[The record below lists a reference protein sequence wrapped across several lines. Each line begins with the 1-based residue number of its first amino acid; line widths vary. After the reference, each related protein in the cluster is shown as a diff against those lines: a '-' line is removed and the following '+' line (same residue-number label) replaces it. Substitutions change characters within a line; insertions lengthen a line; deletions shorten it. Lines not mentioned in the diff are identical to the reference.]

1 MSNKNINIV
10 NRKKAN
16 INNDKMKESLI
27 SMFLLPSSILIN
39 KEEKL
44 NKLDGNSYSFLEN
57 ESNGL
62 LYKFQTSIP
71 YFKNLKENFID
82 KNFIVESDDFFE
94 INSVDLFA
102 LQTITEFTNNNFTY
116 KTQKNYYKSLLE
128 NTEFFELS
136 EKIVNLNKYIISL
149 SDLFNII
156 EVNLFDLASAMT
168 SSLDEYLSRFEKDK
182 IIISNSLF
190 GRNIKL
196 QDLIK
201 KIKLC
206 SYETDK
212 KLIEKVKQLE
222 LEYDDDGFLYKNDFL
237 KFLFYTM
244 EEIKILFASIITKI
258 IPAINVL
265 WKRYEI
271 KLEENKIEEGRKK
284 EESLIK
290 RTNEV
295 IIPDIANDEVLK
307 SILLPKDECKTE
319 IVTQEL
325 KSSNSD
331 FSSDNIVIEE
341 YNLSSEKSN
350 HKTIGDFE
358 EFIIPKSED
367 DDSFNEEDLEL
378 WNTMVDVNDENFE
391 SKKSE
396 DDDSFNEEDLKLW
409 NTMVDVNDENFE
421 SKKSEV
427 DENNFISE
435 TEDIIYE
442 SLVNEINNIESHEE
456 ENLCDDE
463 EAITKN
469 MDSLINE
476 IKDSIEKE
484 EDANN
489 NTNEEFEY

>member
-10 NRKKAN
+10 NRKKVN
-16 INNDKMKESLI
+16 MNNEKMKESLI

-39 KEEKL
+39 KEEKN
-44 NKLDGNSYSFLEN
+44 NKLDDNSYSFLEN

-82 KNFIVESDDFFE
+82 RNFIVESDDFFE
-94 INSVDLFA
+94 INSLDLFA
-102 LQTITEFTNNNFTY
+102 LQTITEFTNNHFTY
-116 KTQKNYYKSLLE
+116 KTQKNYYKTLLE

-136 EKIVNLNKYIISL
+136 EKIVNLNKYIIYL

-156 EVNLFDLASAMT
+156 QVNLFDLSSAMT
-168 SSLDEYLSRFEKDK
+168 SSLDEYLSKFEKDK
-182 IIISNSLF
+182 IIISDSLF

-222 LEYDDDGFLYKNDFL
+222 LEYDDSGFLYKNDFL

-244 EEIKILFASIITKI
+244 EEIKILFASVITKL

-271 KLEENKIEEGRKK
+271 KLEENKIEEDIKK
-284 EESLIK
+284 QESLIK
-290 RTNEV
+290 KTNEV
-295 IIPDIANDEVLK
+295 IIPDITNDEVIK
-307 SILLPKDECKTE
+307 SISLPKEEYKTE
-319 IVTQEL
+319 MVAKEL
-325 KSSNSD
+325 KKPNSE
-331 FSSDNIVIEE
+331 FSSDKIIIEE
-341 YNLSSEKSN
+341 YDLSSEKSN
-350 HKTIGDFE
+350 NETVSDFE
-358 EFIIPKSED
+358 EFVIPKSEED

-378 WNTMVDVNDENFE
+378 WNTMVDVNDE
-391 SKKSE
+391 S
-396 DDDSFNEEDLKLW
+396 
-409 NTMVDVNDENFE
+409 FE

-435 TEDIIYE
+435 TEDMIYE
-442 SLVNEINNIESHEE
+442 SLVNEINNIESYEE
-456 ENLCDDE
+456 ENLWDDE
-463 EAITKN
+463 EAIAKN

-484 EDANN
+484 DDANDGK
-489 NTNEEFEY
+489 NEEFEY